1 VRPSGAASHLD
12 LFEHP
17 ARRSKGAS
25 TALSESPREPGGAGK
40 PALEQRLLRHA
51 PGRVAILAIVL
62 VAAVGGDWVIARA
75 MDDAAEHVVNPLPP
89 DERQQLVTGRCI
101 ICHSLETIAQQRQ
114 TRDEWAVILDRMVA
128 YGMPMLPGDR
138 ELILEYLATR
148 LGQ

>member
-1 VRPSGAASHLD
+1 MLTAPS
-12 LFEHP
+12 EP
-17 ARRSKGAS
+17 
-25 TALSESPREPGGAGK
+25 PPEPGCAAK
-40 PALEQRLLRHA
+40 QALEQRLLRHA
-51 PGRVAILAIVL
+51 AILATVL
-62 VAAVGGDWVIARA
+62 IAAVGGDWVTARA
-75 MDDAAEHVVNPLPP
+75 LDDAPEQVVNPLPP

-114 TRDEWAVILDRMVA
+114 TRDEWAVILDRMIT

>member
-1 VRPSGAASHLD
+1 M
-12 LFEHP
+12 
-17 ARRSKGAS
+17 
-25 TALSESPREPGGAGK
+25 SPKQEPGGAGK

-51 PGRVAILAIVL
+51 PGRVAILAFVVI
-62 VAAVGGDWVIARA
+62 AAVGGDWVIVRA
-75 MDDAAEHVVNPLPP
+75 MDDAAEQVVNPLPP

-114 TRDEWAVILDRMVA
+114 TRDEWAVILDRMIA

>member
-1 VRPSGAASHLD
+1 MLKT
-12 LFEHP
+12 HP

-25 TALSESPREPGGAGK
+25 ESPPEPGGAGK
-40 PALEQRLLRHA
+40 PALEPRVLRHA
-51 PGRVAILAIVL
+51 PSRVAILAIVL

-75 MDDAAEHVVNPLPP
+75 MDDAAEQVVNPLPP

>member
-1 VRPSGAASHLD
+1 MSPSRMLN
-12 LFEHP
+12 P

-25 TALSESPREPGGAGK
+25 TAVSDPPPESGGARK
-40 PALEQRLLRHA
+40 PALEQRVLRHA

-75 MDDAAEHVVNPLPP
+75 MDDAAEQVVNPLPP

-128 YGMPMLPGDR
+128 YGIPMLPGDR

>member
-1 VRPSGAASHLD
+1 MSPRK
-12 LFEHP
+12 
-17 ARRSKGAS
+17 SKGAS
-25 TALSESPREPGGAGK
+25 TAPSEPPSESGCAGK
-40 PALEQRLLRHA
+40 PALEQRLRRHA
-51 PGRVAILAIVL
+51 PSRVAILATVL
-62 VAAVGGDWVIARA
+62 IAAVGGDWVIARA
-75 MDDAAEHVVNPLPP
+75 MDDAAEQVVNPLPP

-114 TRDEWAVILDRMVA
+114 TRGEWAVILDRMIA

>member
-1 VRPSGAASHLD
+1 MSR
-12 LFEHP
+12 
-17 ARRSKGAS
+17 RRSKGPS
-25 TALSESPREPGGAGK
+25 
-40 PALEQRLLRHA
+40 
-51 PGRVAILAIVL
+51 RVAILATVL
-62 VAAVGGDWVIARA
+62 IAAVGGGWVTAGAR
-75 MDDAAEHVVNPLPP
+75 DDAVEVVNPLPP

-114 TRDEWAVILDRMVA
+114 TRDEWTVILDRMIA